1 MPTTQPFRIQSMP
14 GIKRDGTLFEGQEY
28 KDGLWC
34 RFNRRGLP
42 RKMGGYKAITS
53 QLPEVVRGMDVF
65 FSGGTNF
72 IHLGS
77 KSFCQQVQADQFGSP
92 SAPADRTPLAGFT
105 ASANNVWQFDTF
117 YNTATGQT
125 AIVANPGQNLS
136 DITNAVET
144 PIFFGPATAITNLV
158 ASGMPNVSGGVVAI
172 APYLIGYSNYGR
184 IDVSQINN
192 IGTGIT
198 FNSAFISD
206 QKVIKGL
213 PLRNG
218 SGGPA
223 AIFWTLGDLVTAT
236 YNPYLLAGIPF
247 NFNTISS
254 DVSVL
259 SSQGIV
265 EFDGIYYWA
274 EVDHFSLF
282 NGVVREIPNTMNLEW
297 FFANLNFAQRQ
308 KVFAVKVQAWG
319 EIWWCAPLFG
329 ATECNWAVVYN
340 TYLNTWYDTP
350 LPDAI
355 PGVAGGGSRSAGTS
369 PRVFNKP
376 YFTDMLQ
383 TSTGFTLWQHETG
396 TDKVA
401 NGAAFP
407 VRSFFKTAEFSPI
420 TGNPPKDKAYR
431 VSLIEPDFT
440 PIGQNATDMIVS
452 VFSRANA
459 REPQDQS
466 PLVPI
471 PATITTA
478 DQELTLLKQNARLLA
493 FQFESNTPMGDYT
506 LGHALAHIEETDG
519 RYTK

>member
-1 MPTTQPFRIQSMP
+1 MPTPQPFRILSKP
-14 GIKRDGTLFEGQEY
+14 GIKRDGTLFEGDEY
-28 KDGLWC
+28 KDGLWA

-42 RKMGGYKAITS
+42 RKMGGYNAVTS
-53 QLPEVVRGMDVF
+53 QLPEPVRGMDVF
-65 FSGGTNF
+65 FSGGTNY

-77 KSFCQQVQADQFGSP
+77 QSFCQQVQANSSGTP
-92 SAPADRTPLAGFT
+92 SAPADRTPLSGFT
-105 ASANNVWQFDTF
+105 ANANNLWSFDTF

-125 AIVANPGQNLS
+125 TIVANPGQNLS

-158 ASGMPNVSGGVVAI
+158 ASGMPNVSGGVVSI
-172 APYLIGYSNYGR
+172 APYLIGYSNFGR

-192 IGTGIT
+192 IATGIT

-206 QKVIKGL
+206 QKIVKGL

-223 AIFWTLGDLVTAT
+223 ALFWSLGDLITAT

-247 NFNTISS
+247 NFNTVSS

-259 SSQGIV
+259 SSQGII

-274 EVDHFSLF
+274 EVDHFSMF
-282 NGVVREIPNTMNLEW
+282 NGVVRELPNPMNVEW
-297 FFANLNFAQRQ
+297 FFKNLNFAQRQ
-308 KVFAVKVQAWG
+308 KVFAVKVQAFG

-329 ATECNWAVVYN
+329 ATECNWAVIYN

-350 LPDAI
+350 LPDTA
-355 PGVAGGGSRSAGTS
+355 AGLGSGSRSAGAA

-376 YFTDMLQ
+376 YFTDLVN
-383 TSTGFTLWQHETG
+383 TSTGYTLWQHETG

-401 NGAAFP
+401 AGATYP
-407 VRSFFKTAEFSPI
+407 VRSYIKTGEFSPI
-420 TGNPPKDKAYR
+420 TQTPSKDKAYR
-431 VSLIEPDFT
+431 VSLVEPDFT
-440 PIGQNATDMIVS
+440 PIGQSPTDMVMS

-459 REPQDQS
+459 RVSQDQS
-466 PLVPI
+466 SNIAI

-478 DQELTLLKQNARLLA
+478 DQQGVLLKQNARLLA
-493 FQFESNTPMGDYT
+493 FQFESNTVLGDYT
-506 LGHALAHIEETDG
+506 LGNVIAHIEETDG